1 MILTQYYNI
10 FMFLYLVIGSHIL
23 NNIYAYDESVSK
35 RCVYLSNL
43 AYCNT
48 TLCENCELE
57 YIIEKFGSKA
67 IQGYDYFTN
76 SIFTSFRGSSNIH
89 NWIENMQVQHI
100 EPYENTLI
108 KVDYGFY
115 KNYIYLKQ
123 EIFNN
128 LYILSEKYNTSDLLL
143 TGHSLGSAACTL
155 MAYDVIYETKFNILY
170 FYNFGSPRV
179 GNSIFVEDFNKKVGG
194 FRVVHNN
201 DIVCSLPPVFF
212 DYAHISECIYYNE
225 NNDNYKT
232 CYDESCNITECSSV
246 DHLNYLNISMGC

>member
-1 MILTQYYNI
+1 M
-10 FMFLYLVIGSHIL
+10 
-23 NNIYAYDESVSK
+23 YAYDESVSK

-48 TLCENCELE
+48 RLCDNCELE

-100 EPYENTLI
+100 EPYENALI
-108 KVDYGFY
+108 KVDDGFY
-115 KNYIYLKQ
+115 KNYIYLKE
-123 EIFNN
+123 EIFDN
-128 LYILSEKYNTSDLLL
+128 LYILSEKYNTSDLLV
-143 TGHSLGSAACTL
+143 TGHSLGSAASTF
-155 MAYDVIYETKFNILY
+155 MAYDVVYETKFNILY

-179 GNSIFVEDFNKKVGG
+179 GNSVFVEDFDKKIKG

-201 DIVCSLPPVFF
+201 DIVCSLPPIFF

-225 NNDNYKT
+225 NNDNYKS
-232 CYDESCNITECSSV
+232 CYDESCNISECSSV